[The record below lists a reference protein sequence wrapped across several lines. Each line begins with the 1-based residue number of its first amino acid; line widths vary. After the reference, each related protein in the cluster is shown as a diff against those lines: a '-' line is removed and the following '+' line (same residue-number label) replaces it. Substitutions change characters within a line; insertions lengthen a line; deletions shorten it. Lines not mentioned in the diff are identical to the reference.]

1 MDSLKREIDSFLLD
15 KLRGRPPSAAYT
27 VVWRDGSSIHGSI
40 GYRDVENGV
49 PATPETLYGVGSI
62 TKTFT
67 SLTILMLEEEGLLS
81 IDDPVSQ
88 HLPIDLSIDGEEI
101 RIWHLLSHSSGIP
114 ALAYA
119 ESLIRGLAGE
129 AVSYIPIARP
139 EDILSFMDRWREWA
153 LARPGDRYFY
163 LNEGYLLAEMIIER
177 VSGMGYGEALR
188 RYVLERLGMG
198 MTSIGTPVKPDLI
211 ATPYVVG
218 RDGVRRGSVPRL
230 GADGGL
236 ITNAVDMARF
246 LSAMLGKG
254 STEAGEGIPRRV
266 VERLET
272 PRIRT
277 SLLNRE
283 EYYCLGLTR
292 TRIGGLELYGHSGSV
307 LVYTAYMAYTR
318 DEGVGVAIMSNGTG
332 YPMSYAGL
340 YILARA
346 LDKDPNEFQP
356 LLYDETLESLRGTYE
371 SYRGGFRVDVE
382 RMGGILVIR
391 YGGKNYEASIPLIP
405 RDIGDDEKIFEAV
418 NGDRRYE
425 AIFFTRAGELY
436 LQVERYLFRR
446 VAR

>member
-67 SLTILMLEEEGLLS
+67 SLTILMLEEEGEEGLLS

-218 RDGVRRGSVPRL
+218 RDGVRRGS
-230 GADGGL
+230 
-236 ITNAVDMARF
+236 
-246 LSAMLGKG
+246 
-254 STEAGEGIPRRV
+254 AGEGIPRRV

-391 YGGKNYEASIPLIP
+391 YGGKNYEAS
-405 RDIGDDEKIFEAV
+405 
-418 NGDRRYE
+418 
-425 AIFFTRAGELY
+425 GE
-436 LQVERYLFRR
+436 R
-446 VAR
+446 